1 MLLVPCGR
9 SLVVHTPAKL
19 NLFLEVLGKRHD
31 GYHELE
37 TLMVSVGMY
46 DTLTFT
52 EEDPGRIRLRDFDA
66 ASQSPEADSPTGGL
80 PVGGENLIV
89 RAAELLRKYAGVER
103 GVRIELSKRIPVAAG
118 LAGGSSDAAAT
129 LVALDQLWKTKLT
142 PGELLE
148 LASHLG
154 SDVGFFVSRR
164 PAAICRGRGERVEPL
179 DVPLGLHF
187 VIVRPASGLLTATV
201 FRNCQPAAN
210 VRSVGSLVDCLRR
223 GRLEGAARL
232 LHNALQSAAERLNPD
247 LAHLKSLMSKEP
259 VLGHLMSGSGSAY
272 FGLCANR
279 RQALWIA
286 GRLRA
291 ERVGRVY
298 VVQSRP

>member
-1 MLLVPCGR
+1 MLLEPRGR

-19 NLFLEVLGKRHD
+19 NLFLEVLRKRDD

-37 TLMVSVGMY
+37 TLMVSVGLY

-52 EEDPGRIRLRDFDA
+52 EEDSRRIRLRGFDA
-66 ASQSPEADSPTGGL
+66 ASQSGAGGSATSGL
-80 PVGGENLIV
+80 PLGGQNLV
-89 RAAELLRKYAGVER
+89 VQAAELLRKYAGVER
-103 GVRIELSKRIPVAAG
+103 GVRIQLQKRIPVAAG

-129 LVALDQLWKTKLT
+129 LVALNQLWNLKLT
-142 PGELLE
+142 TGELLE
-148 LASHLG
+148 LASQLG
-154 SDVGFFVSRR
+154 SDVGFFVSRS

-187 VIVRPASGLLTATV
+187 IIVRPPSGLLTATV
-201 FRNCQPAAN
+201 YRNCRPAAN
-210 VRSVGSLVDCLRR
+210 LRSVGTLVDLLRR
-223 GRLEGAARL
+223 GRLERAARF
-232 LHNALQSAAERLNPD
+232 LHNALGAAAERLNPD
-247 LAHLKSLMSKEP
+247 LAHLKTLMSKEP

-291 ERVGRVY
+291 ERVGSVY